1 MSEQPE
7 GMTELDE
14 GQCAELLATAS
25 LGRLALNVHDV
36 LDIFPVNFAMDEGR
50 ILFRTSEG
58 TKLAELTIHP
68 DVVFEVDEVGDEE
81 AWSVVVRGSART
93 IEREDDAIRAE
104 RVAAASTLPSIKTRI
119 VEIVPRSMSGRR
131 IRRGVEPSAD
141 WY

>member
-104 RVAAASTLPSIKTRI
+104 RVAAPSTLPSIKTRI